1 MIFLPFSIILLLFL
15 ILLLPIFFFIIQ
27 IEIIRLALGKIGLS
41 PGMALLIFFMSL
53 AGSLINIPV
62 YAREAT
68 IFPAHHA
75 MPAPGFFNPF
85 GMTVENTR
93 QIIAI
98 NLGGCIIPLLL
109 CIYLLPRTPLL
120 PAFFATI
127 ITTVICFH
135 ISRVVPGMGIAIPS
149 LIPPIAAVALAFILS
164 PGNKIP
170 VAYISGVLGV
180 LIGADIMNLPHLG
193 GYPGVMSIGGAGVY
207 DGIFLVGIISALLA

>member
-1 MIFLPFSIILLLFL
+1 MMLLLFM
-15 ILLLPIFFFIIQ
+15 ILLLPFFFLLIH

-41 PGMALLIFFMSL
+41 PGIALLVFFLSL

-62 YAREAT
+62 YSREAT
-68 IFPAHHA
+68 VFHSQNT
-75 MPAPGFFNPF
+75 MPPLIFFNPL
-85 GMTVENTR
+85 GVPAYGTK

-109 CIYLLPRTPLL
+109 CIYLLPKAPL
-120 PAFFATI
+120 PHTFFATVI
-127 ITTVICFH
+127 MTVLCF
-135 ISRVVPGMGIAIPS
+135 SLARVVPGRGIIIPAF
-149 LIPPIAAVALAFILS
+149 IPPLAAVALAFIFS

-180 LIGADIMNLPHLG
+180 LIGADLLHMPRLG
-193 GYPGVMSIGGAGVY
+193 GYPGMMSIGGAGVY